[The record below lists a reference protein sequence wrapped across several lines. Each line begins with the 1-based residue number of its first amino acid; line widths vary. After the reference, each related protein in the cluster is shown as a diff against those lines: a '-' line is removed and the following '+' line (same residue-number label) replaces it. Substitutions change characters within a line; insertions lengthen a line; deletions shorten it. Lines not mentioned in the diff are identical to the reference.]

1 MTEGPHAV
9 NAIPDHVKFVVRF
22 RGENTDIVRDGADWL
37 KDIAKAA
44 ALATHT
50 KLKKVEVITGLY
62 DLLPNNVIADRV
74 TYHLERNSPV
84 KYTDQEQTYARAIQK
99 KMGKSED
106 GMALGV
112 DPNPNGA
119 LMGGSTEVGDVS
131 WCVPTGGAV
140 FAAWPFGVA
149 AHTWGVTACTGMS
162 IGHKAVITAAKVLAA
177 TALEFLTDPKLL
189 QAARAE
195 FDERTGGKPYES
207 LNALDAPPGGML
219 DEEARHD
226 YECCIHGAMEYFGI
240 ESDG

>member
-1 MTEGPHAV
+1 
-9 NAIPDHVKFVVRF
+9 
-22 RGENTDIVRDGADWL
+22 
-37 KDIAKAA
+37 
-44 ALATHT
+44 
-50 KLKKVEVITGLY
+50 
-62 DLLPNNVIADRV
+62 
-74 TYHLERNSPV
+74 
-84 KYTDQEQTYARAIQK
+84 
-99 KMGKSED
+99 
-106 GMALGV
+106 
-112 DPNPNGA
+112 
-119 LMGGSTEVGDVS
+119 
-131 WCVPTGGAV
+131 
-140 FAAWPFGVA
+140 
-149 AHTWGVTACTGMS
+149 MS